1 MINKKF
7 HFEKRYFL
15 NNHKAVVVFDQKP
28 LLVEK
33 NDLDEQIA
41 KLLIANW
48 SYITYLER
56 KLGYYNDDTDSLIW
70 AKILNVKLKKK
81 S

>member
-1 MINKKF
+1 LKKDIFSIIIKLWWFLIN
-7 HFEKRYFL
+7 
-15 NNHKAVVVFDQKP
+15 KP

-33 NDLDEQIA
+33 SDLDEQIA